1 MSHYFLVLLHHFGI
15 DMGVLEAIA
24 GLIIG
29 LYAIYCGLGLWMAQH
44 VMAVERGEE
53 ALVDEDGQTILD
65 QLPSAHIE
73 MMKHYYNG
81 IPGIIWRFAF
91 LCLVAS
97 IGCLIMNMQY
107 AVHLF
112 AIALG
117 LDCLLFLTYEKKE
130 QFLSQTSYVE
140 RLFDGVQ
147 YIALL
152 AALVILVWRKIHL
165 A

>member
-15 DMGVLEAIA
+15 NMGVLEAIA

-53 ALVDEDGQTILD
+53 AFMDEDGQTILD

-81 IPGIIWRFAF
+81 VPGIVWRFAF

-97 IGCLIMNMQY
+97 IGGLLFKLPY
-107 AVHLF
+107 AVHLY

-117 LDCLLFLTYEKKE
+117 LDCLLFLTYEKKN
-130 QFLSQTSYVE
+130 QFLAQTSYAE
-140 RLFDGVQ
+140 RMFDAVQ
-147 YIALL
+147 YLALL
-152 AALVILVWRKIHL
+152 AALAILVWRKTHL
-165 A
+165 V

>member
-1 MSHYFLVLLHHFGI
+1 MGHCFLGLLHHFGI
-15 DMGVLEAIA
+15 IMGVFVGIA
-24 GLIIG
+24 GLIIA

-53 ALVDEDGQTILD
+53 ALMDEDGQTILD

-81 IPGIIWRFAF
+81 MPGIIWRFAF

-97 IGCLIMNMQY
+97 IGCLLMNLPY

-117 LDCLLFLTYEKKE
+117 LDCLLFITYEKKE
-130 QFLSQTSYVE
+130 QFLSQTSYAE

-147 YIALL
+147 YLALL
-152 AALVILVWRKIHL
+152 AALAILVWHKTHL
-165 A
+165 V